1 VGEMHDLFES
11 HGGED
16 AYIRAISSDE
26 DLRSWS
32 YEKTKQGEQSEKRV
46 LRQMAARTQNKIS
59 LK

>member
-1 VGEMHDLFES
+1 MHDLFES